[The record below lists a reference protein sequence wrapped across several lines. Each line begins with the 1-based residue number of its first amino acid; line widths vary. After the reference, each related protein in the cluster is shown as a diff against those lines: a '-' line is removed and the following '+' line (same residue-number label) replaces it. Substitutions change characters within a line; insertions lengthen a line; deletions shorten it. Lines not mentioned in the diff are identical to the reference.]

1 MSDAHIRWASVLCVA
16 ALGLYCL
23 ARVEFTYSITHFIPD
38 QADAERVQLS
48 IDLVDSPLSRRMLL
62 AVADDAGLA
71 GQSEHAAEALAD
83 ELRGHAEVAWVE
95 TAPDARALRDI
106 YELYFAR
113 RIYLAS
119 GDPRNEIPRW
129 LEPAALEQRA
139 AQLRSELAGPRGQLV
154 ARTAPADPLGL
165 FDTVVARL
173 SSGAPGRASSAVAAT
188 PDAPAIVVIGLAS
201 SAFDA
206 ERQRDLLAAINRA
219 FEAVNASHGG
229 QLRLEMSGANRVAV
243 ESEKQIRSDIDLIS
257 ALSISL
263 VGVLFLLVFRS
274 LRALL
279 IAFLTPLAGFVAAMA
294 AALWL
299 AEPIHGITLGFG
311 FVLLGVAIDYPIHL
325 MNHHAM
331 SPAGTLPRESLR
343 RIRASLLLSGLTTTL
358 AFGALASSDLPG
370 LSAMGSFA
378 AIGVPVSLAV
388 TLLVVPAFL
397 APSRAPTRTQRA
409 LGDALAGLV
418 VWLRRHRGWALG
430 GLASLVAIAAVGI
443 PRLEWSDDPASLM
456 ATDPELIAEAERVR
470 RQVANYDGGRFVVA
484 LAQDREAALVANDR
498 IYTRLDA
505 LREDGELDG
514 ILSLHSFVWS
524 EQLQLENL
532 ASFRNERDLA
542 GRIDRAFASQG
553 FRPGSFADFEAELR
567 SPSAAPLRPADLE
580 ASPLAHVLDSLVELD
595 GRWAVVTYLRSSESG
610 ESGDFGDFGERV
622 EQALSGIDGAYY
634 LDQGEIVGDIYQGYR
649 VTTVRLLAFGS
660 ALAFGVLFARY
671 RGWRP
676 ALLAFL
682 PSGLAALATFGLF
695 GLLGVT
701 VNLISAI
708 SLLVVIGMGVDYG
721 VFSVDGA
728 RHADRLHAT
737 LSSLTVSCLTS
748 VFVFG
753 TLALSSQPA
762 LRAIG
767 LTTGVG
773 VLLAL
778 AIAPLMLAI
787 APRDEPDA
795 A

>member
-1 MSDAHIRWASVLCVA
+1 VSDAHIRWASVLCVA

-62 AVADDAGLA
+62 AITDNAGRA
-71 GQSEHAAEALAD
+71 GQAEDAAAALAD

-113 RIYLAS
+113 RVYLAS
-119 GDPRNEIPRW
+119 GDPSNEIPRW
-129 LEPAALEQRA
+129 LEPDALEQRA

-165 FDTVVARL
+165 FDTVLARL
-173 SSGAPGRASSAVAAT
+173 SSGAPGRASAAAATT
-188 PDAPAIVVIGLAS
+188 PDAPAIVVLGLAS

-206 ERQRDLLAAINRA
+206 ERQRDLLAAIDRA
-219 FEAVNASHGG
+219 FEGVNGSHGG
-229 QLRLEMSGANRVAV
+229 GLRLEMSGANRVAV

-257 ALSISL
+257 VLSISL

-294 AALWL
+294 SALWL
-299 AEPIHGITLGFG
+299 AEPVHGITLGFG

-331 SPAGTLPRESLR
+331 SAAGTLPRESLR

-418 VWLRRHRGWALG
+418 VWLRLHRSWALSA
-430 GLASLVAIAAVGI
+430 LASLVAVAAVGL

-456 ATDPELIAEAERVR
+456 ATDPELIAEADRVR
-470 RQVANYDGGRFVVA
+470 RQVADYDGGRFVVA
-484 LAQDREAALVANDR
+484 LAQDREAALAVNDR

-505 LREDGELDG
+505 LREDGALDG

-553 FRPGSFADFEAELR
+553 FRAGSFGDFEAELR

-595 GRWAVVTYLRSSESG
+595 GRWAVVTYLRGSESG
-610 ESGDFGDFGERV
+610 DCGDFGERV

-634 LDQGEIVGDIYQGYR
+634 LDQGQIVGDIYQGYR

-737 LSSLTVSCLTS
+737 LPSLTVSCLTS

-753 TLALSSQPA
+753 TLAFSSQPA

-787 APRDEPDA
+787 APRDEPDPV
-795 A
+795 